1 MPKLHKDAQVEV
13 KLDAAAGLVEVALT
27 DEQRRQLFENPGEKT
42 IVAIVEMVSV
52 QYTGHAKGEDKKP
65 QVKVRVTG
73 CEAARDDEEESA
85 LLEAKRA
92 MWRARRMDGTLDEI
106 GNGPRKAGDLLGASF
121 AGYPTEAEYRQAERE
136 KEERRRAEFVR

>member
-13 KLDAAAGLVEVALT
+13 KLDATAGLVEVALS
-27 DEQRRQLFENPGEKT
+27 DEQRRQLFENPGET
-42 IVAIVEMVSV
+42 IVAIVELSSV
-52 QYTGHAKGEDKKP
+52 QYTGHAKGEEKQP
-65 QVKVRVTG
+65 QVKLRVTG
-73 CEAARDDEEESA
+73 CEAARDDEEQAA

-121 AGYPTEAEYRQAERE
+121 AGYPSEAEYRQAERE
-136 KEERRRAEFVR
+136 KEDRRRAEYVR